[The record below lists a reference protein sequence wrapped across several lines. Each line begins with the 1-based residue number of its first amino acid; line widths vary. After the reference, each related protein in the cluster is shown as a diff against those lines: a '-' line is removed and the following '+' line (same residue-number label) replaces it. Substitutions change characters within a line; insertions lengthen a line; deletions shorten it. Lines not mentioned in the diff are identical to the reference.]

1 MIILYFVWPYNRLPR
16 QKSWTLA
23 GGVQQHLAV
32 PLYIKSYDYGNVVL
46 CCEILQIQI
55 HLYGHNYLHCITIR
69 AVATA
74 PEKTPTEKVKFFEL
88 RDHHQSIPCQKLP

>member
-55 HLYGHNYLHCITIR
+55 HLYGHNYLHCITITIAFNYMR
-69 AVATA
+69 NCA
-74 PEKTPTEKVKFFEL
+74 F
-88 RDHHQSIPCQKLP
+88 SGCIIIC